1 MIASQLASY
10 SYVYGKPLSDGAIT
24 KMNILTTFIIIG
36 KIIVI
41 STQTII
47 IIDYYNLKHIQR
59 RIQIINEYIHT
70 LVTQTKTKTKYNN
83 YNRITG

>member
-1 MIASQLASY
+1 
-10 SYVYGKPLSDGAIT
+10 
-24 KMNILTTFIIIG
+24 MNILASFIIIG

-59 RIQIINEYIHT
+59 RIQIINEYIHR
-70 LVTQTKTKTKYNN
+70 LVTQAKTKTKYNN